1 LIGAWPRVSAVQ
13 ATGPTSALR
22 RAGLVILDDV
32 DIRRYPTPDAFRN
45 VVRSVYERDPVL
57 FTLEFT
63 TLRVRDWPA
72 GRILVSVDDCAA
84 LGAGVQSGDGVLLVS
99 GMYSDWASEVVS
111 TLAGDAY
118 RLSGVRGM
126 PLVAAAFAQA
136 WTDVTGIRATTA
148 HEEVLYRL
156 VELVPPVGVQGDCR
170 SASEGDTELLV
181 DWLDGFFAEALSAPS
196 DRDARRKFVRE
207 VDTTDDCIVLWTLSS
222 GEPVSMARIH
232 APSCGVSRIGP
243 VYTPPAH
250 RGHGYAAA
258 ATSSAANHAHQLGA
272 RDVVLFAD
280 VENVASS
287 RVYRRIGFRPFSE
300 HVHYAPA
307 TTQS

>member
-1 LIGAWPRVSAVQ
+1 M
-13 ATGPTSALR
+13 
-22 RAGLVILDDV
+22 VILDDV

-45 VVRSVYERDPVL
+45 VVRAVYERDPVL
-57 FTLEFT
+57 FTLELT
-63 TLRVRDWPA
+63 TLRARDWPA
-72 GRILVSVDDCAA
+72 ERILVSVDDCAA
-84 LGAGVQSGDGVLLVS
+84 LGAGVQSADGVLLVS
-99 GMYSDWASEVVS
+99 GMYSDWAPEVVS
-111 TLAGDAY
+111 TLLRDGR

-136 WTDVTGIRATTA
+136 WTEVAGIAATTA
-148 HEEVLYRL
+148 HKEVLYRL
-156 VELVPPVGVQGDCR
+156 VDMVPPVGVRGDCR
-170 SASEGDTELLV
+170 PVRESDTELLV
-181 DWLDGFFAEALSAPS
+181 DWLDDFFAEALDAPS
-196 DRDARRKFVRE
+196 DRAERRKFVRE
-207 VDTTDDCIVLWTLSS
+207 VDMSDDCIVLWTLGN

-232 APSCGVSRIGP
+232 APSGGVSRIGP

-258 ATSSAANHAHQLGA
+258 ATASAADHTRRLGA

-307 TTQS
+307 TGQS